1 MSLSDEI
8 GIMPADSK
16 KNNAVICV
24 IYGDDR
30 RQALDQLDQLI
41 EQYLPDADRQMCLNQ
56 YEGDSAELA
65 SVLDDVRTL
74 PFLAKRRMVIVKQA
88 DAFITKYRQELE
100 EYVEHPCSTGILVLM
115 PEKFPSNTR
124 LAKKA
129 AQIGQVFACEKV
141 SGRDLPAFLIDY
153 AKKRHRLT
161 LAPDAC
167 ASLIELAGEDSGL
180 LTAELDKVATFLAD
194 NRDHPGRILPQ
205 DIQSLVGNNRQ
216 FNVFHVIDAMTAGD
230 VAASLARLHQMLQ
243 QDRSAEFTAVGAF
256 AWHFRRLYNARI
268 LLEQKI
274 PDRDILK
281 EVRIWAQQDLFLRQ
295 VRRLTLP
302 QAGNIIKSL
311 MEIDLASKSGGPSA
325 GAALERLIVQY
336 CQAVRKAG

>member
-1 MSLSDEI
+1 
-8 GIMPADSK
+8 MPADSK
-16 KNNAVICV
+16 KIDAPVCV
-24 IYGDDR
+24 IYGDNR
-30 RQALDQLDQLI
+30 REAMDQLDQLI
-41 EQYLPDADRQMCLNQ
+41 DQYLPDADRQMCLNQ
-56 YEGDSAELA
+56 YEGDSMELA

-74 PFLAKRRMVIVKQA
+74 PFLSDRRMVIVKQA

-100 EYVEHPCSTGILVLM
+100 AYLDRPSSTGVLVLM

-124 LAKKA
+124 LAKKS

-141 SGRDLPAFLIDY
+141 SARNLPSFLTEY
-153 AKKRHRLT
+153 AKKRHH
-161 LAPDAC
+161 LALSPE
-167 ASLIELAGEDSGL
+167 ASAALIELAGEDSDI

-194 NRDHPGRILPQ
+194 NKDHPGRILPQ
-205 DIQSLVGNNRQ
+205 DIQILVGNNRQ
-216 FNVFHVIDAMTAGD
+216 FNVFNVIDAMTAGD
-230 VAASLARLHQMLQ
+230 VGASLTRLHQMLQ

-256 AWHFRRLYNARI
+256 AWHFRRLYNARM

-274 PDRDILK
+274 PDREILK
-281 EVRIWAQQDLFLRQ
+281 QVRVWAQQDQFLRQ

-325 GAALERLIVQY
+325 GAALELLIVQY
-336 CQAVRKAG
+336 CQTVRKAG